1 MILLALLGTFQP
13 FDNVTKA
20 TRGLDIFSS
29 TFLLLYFHQVNA
41 VGCKPEYDLPR
52 QYNLFHAI
60 STKVL
65 A

>member
-13 FDNVTKA
+13 FDHVTKA

-41 VGCKPEYDLPR
+41 VGCKPE
-52 QYNLFHAI
+52 
-60 STKVL
+60 
-65 A
+65 